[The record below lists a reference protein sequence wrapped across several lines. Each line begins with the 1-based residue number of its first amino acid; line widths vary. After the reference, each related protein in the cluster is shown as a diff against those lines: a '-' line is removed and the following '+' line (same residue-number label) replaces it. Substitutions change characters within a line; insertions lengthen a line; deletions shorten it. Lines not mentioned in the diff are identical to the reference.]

1 MDLGKIAQEQLDQVL
16 GSTGNT
22 KTKKST
28 TTSKTSDGGFVDDI
42 VDSVD
47 GAVKS
52 KIPEGTVSDIA
63 DSVLDQNKDGHIVDD
78 IVRLG
83 GNLFKKK

>member
-1 MDLGKIAQEQLDQVL
+1 MDLGKIAQEQLDTVL
-16 GSTGNT
+16 GGA
-22 KTKKST
+22 KTKKT
-28 TTSKTSDGGFVDDI
+28 AKTAKATDGGVVDDI
-42 VDSVD
+42 IDSVD

-52 KIPEGTVSDIA
+52 KIPEGTASDIA
-63 DSVLDQNKDGHIVDD
+63 ESVLDQNKDGHIVDD